1 MNSSPLNRKVDSF
14 TTVEKLKELGA
25 REKALVFT
33 ESTRTQK
40 YLFERLSKEKY
51 NGRIILFNG
60 SNNDPVSTQIY
71 QNWVNDKENNAK
83 VTGIKAVDIR
93 HALVDAFK
101 NDQFD
106 IMVATEAAA
115 EGINL
120 QFCSMIVNYDL
131 PWNPQRV
138 EQRIGRCHRYGQEFD
153 VVVVN
158 FLNAAN
164 DVEAR
169 VFELLEHKYQLFEG
183 VFGSSDHVLGAIESG
198 LDFEKRIVEIYK
210 KCRTKEQIAEYF
222 DALYK
227 AFEDEIDEKMK
238 TVQST
243 LFENFEASV
252 INKLRITMSETKT
265 FIEKY
270 EKWLWEL
277 TRYYFGDRITY
288 FEEDY
293 SFVMDDGEIYSLNK
307 KREDAKHFRLQ
318 SKVAQNLIEK
328 GKKEKTIPAKL
339 LFSFSGTGIKY
350 KDIELLKSK
359 KGLLKVSNL
368 MVDSEIETHSV
379 LLFSGITEEGE
390 HLNDELCRFI
400 LSLHST
406 VEVNSLTGKELNCIE
421 KVYLKNK
428 TKRLA
433 HLEDTDSALLQ
444 REFRKF
450 NHWADD
456 RIQLLEEDLKDARRE
471 ERELNNASLKDG
483 LSSSEVLDFQTQIAK
498 IKRKVNRLRNLM
510 FERQDEIEEQRDQM
524 IQEAK
529 QKITRTIHEEEI
541 FTIAF
546 EII

>member
-1 MNSSPLNRKVDSF
+1 MY
-14 TTVEKLKELGA
+14 T
-25 REKALVFT
+25 
-33 ESTRTQK
+33 
-40 YLFERLSKEKY
+40 
-51 NGRIILFNG
+51 
-60 SNNDPVSTQIY
+60 
-71 QNWVNDKENNAK
+71 NWVNNKENNAK

-101 NDQFD
+101 SDQYD

-169 VFELLEHKYQLFEG
+169 VYELLEHKYQLFEG

-328 GKKEKTIPAKL
+328 GKKEKTEPAKL

-379 LLFSGITEEGE
+379 LLFSGITEEDE

-406 VEVNSLTGKELNCIE
+406 VEANSLTGKELNCIE

-510 FERQDEIEEQRDQM
+510 FERQDEIEEQRDLM